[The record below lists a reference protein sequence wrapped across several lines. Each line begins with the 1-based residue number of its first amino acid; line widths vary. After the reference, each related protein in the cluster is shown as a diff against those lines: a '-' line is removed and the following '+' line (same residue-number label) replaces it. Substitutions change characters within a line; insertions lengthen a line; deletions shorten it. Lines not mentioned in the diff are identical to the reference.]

1 MLFIG
6 VCRLLGRLLR
16 RLTRGLRPILLY
28 SALFSIPV
36 DLLGLKLPS
45 ASPLVG
51 LDVFLLCSS
60 CCDVT
65 PSFCTEC
72 EGDATLS
79 AFLEQSFTELLLG
92 LKLPSA

>member
-60 CCDVT
+60 
-65 PSFCTEC
+65 
-72 EGDATLS
+72 
-79 AFLEQSFTELLLG
+79 
-92 LKLPSA
+92 